1 MPSSGPSGNS
11 GRDRQDEALSL
22 RDTAIVEL
30 LYATGIRVSELC
42 GLDLGDLDEGRRTV
56 RVLGKGNR
64 ERTVP
69 AGIPADTAGAAWA
82 RSGRPALVTPGSGH
96 ALVLGARG
104 RCPA

>member
-1 MPSSGPSGNS
+1 AQGA
-11 GRDRQDEALSL
+11 ALAL

-56 RVLGKGNR
+56 RVLGQGNR

-69 AGIPADTAGAAWA
+69 AGIPAVRAVGAPA
-82 RSGRPALVTPGSGH
+82 RSGRLVLVTPPCGP
-96 ALVLGARG
+96 AVFLGARG
-104 RCPA
+104 GRLDPRTARRVVHASLA